1 MNNNNIHSQIKISFD
16 NDFINR
22 YYDVTPAQT
31 KMLKELTL
39 RVHGKI
45 DKIFIRK
52 LEKLAKEN
60 PNLPQIKNFI
70 TVAYNKVGNSVKSIE
85 VNTQLLHDFPD
96 YLHAKLN
103 AANHYI
109 HKEEPDH
116 ALAYLGG
123 NLDLGTLFP
132 NRSEFHFSEVQ
143 SYYYTTVIYA
153 IAKRDLPL
161 AENRFEVYIS
171 IDEDNPR
178 IDELAERIADLKFD
192 LSFDKH
198 NEIVKLIGNE
208 PPVTD
213 RIMPPVFNHQEIH
226 QLYELGFKD
235 SKAVLDEISALPRT
249 TVIQDLE
256 LVLQDGIERYPY
268 FLEEDWSVFT
278 HSFALHAMFLLME
291 LKATASIKPVLD
303 FLQYDEEFLEFFI
316 GDFLTEDIWQCV
328 YVLGKEQ
335 PTLLKYFLM
344 QAGNY
349 SFAKS
354 AVSQALL
361 QISVQEPDRTA
372 EIEQVF
378 LEVLAFFISA
388 NEEDSVIDPT
398 FIALMIGDIGDG
410 KFKNLYPLIEKLY
423 DLGCIDLSLEGDYD
437 NFITNIKV
445 RIGSSYSILT
455 LAEIYSGV
463 NFCEESSSGAEVDN
477 YLDSPSNASKLIQMI
492 PETTVKVQ
500 RNDPCPCGS
509 GKKFKKCC
517 G

>member
-1 MNNNNIHSQIKISFD
+1 MNNGKIYTKFKISFD

-22 YYDVTPAQT
+22 FYDVTPAQT
-31 KMLKELTL
+31 KMLKEMTL

-70 TVAYNKVGNSVKSIE
+70 TVAYYKVGDTAKSIE
-85 VNTQLLHDFPD
+85 VNTQILHDFPD
-96 YLHAKLN
+96 YLHARLN
-103 AANHYI
+103 AANHHI
-109 HKEEPDH
+109 HKDQPDH
-116 ALAYLGG
+116 ALDYLGE

-192 LSFDKH
+192 LTIDKH
-198 NEIVKLIGNE
+198 NEISKRIGNE

-213 RIMPPVFNHQEIH
+213 RIMPPVFIHQEIH
-226 QLYELGFKD
+226 QLYQLGFKD
-235 SKAVLDEISALPRT
+235 SEAVLDEILALPKA

-256 LVLQDGIERYPY
+256 MVLRDGIERYPH

-291 LKATASIKPVLD
+291 LKATASLKPVLD
-303 FLQYDEEFLEFFI
+303 FLHYDEEFLEFYI
-316 GDFLTEDIWQCV
+316 GDFLTDDIWQCV
-328 YVLGKEQ
+328 YVLGKDQ
-335 PTLLKYFLM
+335 PKLLKEFLM
-344 QAGNY
+344 QTGNY
-349 SFAKS
+349 CFAKS
-354 AVSQALL
+354 LVSQAIV
-361 QISVQEPDRTA
+361 QISIQEPRRTA

-378 LEVLAFFISA
+378 LELLSFFIST
-388 NEEDSVIDPT
+388 NEDNNVIDPT

-410 KFKNLYPLIEKLY
+410 KFVNLYSLIKKLY
-423 DLGCIDLSLEGDYD
+423 DLDCVDFSLEGDYD
-437 NFITNIKV
+437 NFVKNIEAST
-445 RIGSSYSILT
+445 GSSYSLQT
-455 LAEIYSGV
+455 LREIYQSA
-463 NFCEESSSGAEVDN
+463 NFCEETGSDDSS
-477 YLDSPSNASKLIQMI
+477 YLESPFNESKVIQMI
-492 PETTVKVQ
+492 PATTVKVQ
-500 RNDPCPCGS
+500 RNDTCPCGS